1 MKPKKTSSSR
11 KKKQFKI
18 QETLGRSDLEII
30 NMLDSSIP
38 EKLMDQLTPYEERL
52 AYSSSHKKTIS
63 IRLPEYLTLKLKEIA
78 RRKGIG
84 YQPLIRMW
92 LIERLEEE
100 LEEEQ
105 TGEE

>member
-1 MKPKKTSSSR
+1 
-11 KKKQFKI
+11 
-18 QETLGRSDLEII
+18 
-30 NMLDSSIP
+30 MLDSSSP
-38 EKLMDQLTPYEERL
+38 EKMMDQLTPYEERL

-100 LEEEQ
+100 LEEEAEV
-105 TGEE
+105 EE

>member
-1 MKPKKTSSSR
+1 
-11 KKKQFKI
+11 
-18 QETLGRSDLEII
+18 
-30 NMLDSSIP
+30 MLDSDSP
-38 EKLMDQLTPYEERL
+38 ELVMKSLTPYEERL

-100 LEEEQ
+100 LDEELDEELE
-105 TGEE
+105 GED